1 MPWYNVKVVGKQRVK
16 WATPFFS
23 QDAASVFKLIIFVQL
38 TVNFLKLKISG
49 TELSGY
55 TYQSCDPKLF
65 DAVEAIKVFW
75 VMNLYEF

>member
-55 TYQSCDPKLF
+55 TYQSCDP
-65 DAVEAIKVFW
+65 
-75 VMNLYEF
+75 NLRH

>member
-38 TVNFLKLKISG
+38 TVNFLKLRDRS
-49 TELSGY
+49 
-55 TYQSCDPKLF
+55 LF
-65 DAVEAIKVFW
+65 MWGGGGFFF
-75 VMNLYEF
+75 LF